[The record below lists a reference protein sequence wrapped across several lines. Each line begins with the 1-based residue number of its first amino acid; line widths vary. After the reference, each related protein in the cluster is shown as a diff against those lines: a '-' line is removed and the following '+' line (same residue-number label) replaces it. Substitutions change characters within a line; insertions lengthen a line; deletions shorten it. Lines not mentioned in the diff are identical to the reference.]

1 MKFLIHGILIVIA
14 YAAATFAAGLV
25 IGFGA
30 LFANTGWAAL
40 GAVVSPS
47 VLIDVFATASFF
59 WLFLILWLAAI
70 PFLIA
75 IIVAEIFNIR
85 SALAYLLFGVALGFL
100 ATFADSGY
108 MPWLKLGNGTILNV
122 IAGAVAGLVYWLIAG
137 RRAGLWKSA

>member
-1 MKFLIHGILIVIA
+1 MKFLVHCFLILLA

-30 LFANTGWAAL
+30 LFANAGWAAL

-47 VLIDVFATASFF
+47 VLVDVFATATFF

-75 IIVAEIFNIR
+75 IILAEIFNIR
-85 SALAYLLFGVALGFL
+85 SALAYLLFGTALGLL
-100 ATFADSGY
+100 ATFGDAGY
-108 MPWLKLGNGTILNV
+108 MPWLKLGSGTILNV
-122 IAGAVAGLVYWLIAG
+122 ITGAVAGLVYWLIAG
-137 RRAGLWKSA
+137 RSAGNWKGI